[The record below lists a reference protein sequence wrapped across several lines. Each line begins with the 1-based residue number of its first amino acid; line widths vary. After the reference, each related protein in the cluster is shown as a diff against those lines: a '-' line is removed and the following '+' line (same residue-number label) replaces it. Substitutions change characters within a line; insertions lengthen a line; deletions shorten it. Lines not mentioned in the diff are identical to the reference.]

1 MIDPDLKSDLQH
13 ESVFKLVKES
23 AQDFS
28 QLGFLRFQIGEIDDR
43 GRPERFALLNEDQC
57 YLLLT
62 YCRNTERTRCES
74 EYEQYFTA
82 PDHKD
87 RPSDLDSLEQPS
99 PLHVIQTKTTYGCS
113 ELELIE

>member
-1 MIDPDLKSDLQH
+1 MGMPYEENL
-13 ESVFKLVKES
+13 
-23 AQDFS
+23 S
-28 QLGFLRFQIGEIDDR
+28 QR
-43 GRPERFALLNEDQC
+43 
-57 YLLLT
+57 
-62 YCRNTERTRCES
+62 ES